1 MPCSAKRGKPQGKSG
16 GRREFSGLVGAHRT
30 AQSFRGSLRLPVIST
45 PACAAHRNDTVVGTA
60 LSVTAFAVT
69 QRVKKA
75 SQSLPPAGGKGILII
90 FCRGVYLT
98 ENTTQAASVRL
109 VRCKR
114 TRRAR
119 SRLQSFC
126 QKRAKPFFDS
136 LSHGIRRDRLP
147 ADNPVAALT
156 CHLSCHSLPRL
167 RFAYPQRES
176 QGRFVPCA
184 KQQFICIFHPFR
196 TQNEPPF
203 RAAHLRFLGD
213 YLYISGFSM
222 VSTGRNWEVP
232 REAFRAS
239 PATHAT

>member
-1 MPCSAKRGKPQGKSG
+1 MNSREKSVPCSAKRGKPQGKSG
-16 GRREFSGLVGAHRT
+16 GRREISGMFGAHRT

-45 PACAAHRNDTVVGTA
+45 PACAAPRNDTPYRDGP
-60 LSVTAFAVT
+60 LS
-69 QRVKKA
+69 R
-75 SQSLPPAGGKGILII
+75 
-90 FCRGVYLT
+90 
-98 ENTTQAASVRL
+98 AA
-109 VRCKR
+109 
-114 TRRAR
+114 RA
-119 SRLQSFC
+119 
-126 QKRAKPFFDS
+126 
-136 LSHGIRRDRLP
+136 RLP